1 MASIVFS
8 FQVADP
14 TASNPT
20 SLNLSKSAFNAA
32 GNFLGVNLVTLGST
46 AQSLLFQAA
55 TRTLTNTYAI
65 LTASLDGVNTTF
77 RVDRAY
83 NGVQFALQRANSSS
97 SIFTCATGTGTQTL
111 ADNGFDSVSPEDLR
125 LWNLNG

>member
-1 MASIVFS
+1 MASKVFS
-8 FQVADP
+8 FQVAEP

-20 SLNLSKSAFNAA
+20 SLNLSKSAFDAA
-32 GNFLGVNLVTLGST
+32 GNFLGVNLITLGST

-55 TRTLTNTYAI
+55 TGSLTSTYAV
-65 LTASLDGVNTTF
+65 LSGSLDGVNTSF

-83 NGVQFALQRANSSS
+83 NGAQFALQRADRSS
-97 SIFTCATGTGTQTL
+97 SIFTCATGTAAQTL
-111 ADNGFDSVSPEDLR
+111 ADNGFDSVSPEARR

>member
-1 MASIVFS
+1 MPSIVFTY
-8 FQVADP
+8 QVAEP

-20 SLNLSKSAFNAA
+20 SLNLSKSAFDAA

-65 LTASLDGVNTTF
+65 LTGSLDGVNTTF

-83 NGVQFALQRANSSS
+83 NGVQFSLQRANRSS
-97 SIFTCATGTGTQTL
+97 SIFTCVTGTGAQTL
-111 ADNGFDSVSPEDLR
+111 ADNGFDSVSSEARR